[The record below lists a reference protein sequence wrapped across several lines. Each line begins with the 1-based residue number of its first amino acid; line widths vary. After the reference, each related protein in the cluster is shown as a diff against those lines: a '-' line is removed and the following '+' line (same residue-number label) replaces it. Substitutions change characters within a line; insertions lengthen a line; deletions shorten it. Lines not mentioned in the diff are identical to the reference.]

1 MKNLLKLFLAV
12 LIIATMGFT
21 AKADQKVSETQLPA
35 SAQSFLKKHYASVK
49 VIECEKDGTKYDVEL
64 RGGIDLEFT
73 ADGKLLKIDAGSK
86 KVPVAILKEI
96 LPQKAIDELK
106 TRDVLGKVEE
116 VELRHAAIKVELRQL
131 LNDELRFDKDGN
143 LLSVGD

>member
-12 LIIATMGFT
+12 LIIAAMGFT

-49 VIECEKDGTKYDVEL
+49 VIECEKDGAKYDVEL

-86 KVPVAILKEI
+86 KVPVAITTAFTSYTAPVWVSTDLTFLSSKPI
-96 LPQKAIDELK
+96 LTISAC
-106 TRDVLGKVEE
+106 
-116 VELRHAAIKVELRQL
+116 
-131 LNDELRFDKDGN
+131 FM
-143 LLSVGD
+143 